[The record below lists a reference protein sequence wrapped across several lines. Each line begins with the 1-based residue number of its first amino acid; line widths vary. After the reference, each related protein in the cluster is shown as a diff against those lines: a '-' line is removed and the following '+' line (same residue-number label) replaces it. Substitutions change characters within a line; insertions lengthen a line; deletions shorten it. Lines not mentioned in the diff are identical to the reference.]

1 MVRIVKISEIFE
13 SIQGEGTNA
22 GKPVV
27 FLRTAECNLKCT
39 WCDTKFTWDWKQ
51 YDYSKEVKEI
61 AIKEIIDSISQFNV
75 KHLVITGGEPLMQQ
89 DDLAELLTFI
99 KPEFYVEVETNG
111 TILPNNSLTALVDQ
125 WNVSP
130 KTSNS
135 GNPLEL
141 CEINECYTF
150 FSMQKNCYFKYVI
163 ENVDDISEINQLIKK
178 YNLEKGRV
186 LLMTQA
192 STKDEL
198 SKREKN
204 VFLMSSKNELGF
216 SPRMHVAKWG
226 SQRGK

>member
-61 AIKEIIDSISQFNV
+61 TIKEIIDSILQFNI

-89 DDLAELLTFI
+89 DYLAELLTFI

-111 TILPNNSLTALVDQ
+111 TILPNNALTALVDQ